1 MQNNRKRNVIKERIR
16 QEKERRER
24 LLAEE
29 EEQYEDVNKD
39 PISEQ
44 IQQEHLEQ
52 PRNQREES
60 VNVNLPKNESSNSNP
75 ALDWITTIQNQA
87 GTSENDLKIKEAE
100 EEEAIECEEV
110 EARRKAEEE
119 ARKRAEAEARRKAEE
134 EARNQAEAEARRKAE
149 EEVRNQAEAE
159 ARRKAEEEA
168 RNQAEAEARKKA
180 EEEARKR
187 AEAEARRKAEE
198 EARKRAEAEARRKA
212 EEEARKREEA
222 EARRKAEE
230 EARKREEAEARRKAE
245 EEARKRAEAEARR
258 KAEEEAR
265 KQEEVEAHRK
275 AEEEARN
282 QAEAEARRKAEEK
295 ARKREE
301 AEARRKAEEEAR
313 EREEVEARRKAEE
326 EARKRVEAQ
335 RKEEEKKLEE
345 VRKRRLEEE
354 KKIKDAQKRQKIV
367 VAKSE
372 PESDEINLNNER
384 NQPNETK
391 FEQEEKVAIDKKG
404 ILNNMKKYKYAIIGV
419 ASIVLLVVAGF
430 AFSNMKNSQAASANN
445 VNSLEVNANLINGL
459 RLSAVQKYQ
468 DAALEFDKVD
478 YKKLGKEDKKAVL
491 FTYLLSGKAQK
502 AIDLEQ
508 DFAESVVSYY
518 IAVDNL
524 KKVKELKTK
533 NPLINFEIA
542 ALDNK
547 HEEVIKL
554 RDQVP
559 LDGRREGIIVNS
571 YLKLNKSEEAKKFAQ
586 KVGNKD
592 LLEKINNSTPNS
604 SATSVATISA
614 G

>member
-39 PISEQ
+39 SISEQ
-44 IQQEHLEQ
+44 IQQEHSEQ

-100 EEEAIECEEV
+100 AIEREEV
-110 EARRKAEEE
+110 EASRKAEEEARRKAEEE
-119 ARKRAEAEARRKAEE
+119 ARKRAEAHRR
-134 EARNQAEAEARRKAE
+134 
-149 EEVRNQAEAE
+149 
-159 ARRKAEEEA
+159 
-168 RNQAEAEARKKA
+168 A
-180 EEEARKR
+180 EEEARK
-187 AEAEARRKAEE
+187 
-198 EARKRAEAEARRKA
+198 
-212 EEEARKREEA
+212 
-222 EARRKAEE
+222 
-230 EARKREEAEARRKAE
+230 
-245 EEARKRAEAEARR
+245 
-258 KAEEEAR
+258 
-265 KQEEVEAHRK
+265 
-275 AEEEARN
+275 
-282 QAEAEARRKAEEK
+282 
-295 ARKREE
+295 
-301 AEARRKAEEEAR
+301 
-313 EREEVEARRKAEE
+313 EVEARRKEE
-326 EARKRVEAQ
+326 ER
-335 RKEEEKKLEE
+335 KLEE

-354 KKIKDAQKRQKIV
+354 KKIKEAQQRQEIV

-372 PESDEINLNNER
+372 PESDEINLNKER
-384 NQPNETK
+384 DLPNETK
-391 FEQEEKVAIDKKG
+391 FEQEEKVVIDKKG

-430 AFSNMKNSQAASANN
+430 AFSNLKNSQAASANN

-592 LLEKINNSTPNS
+592 LLEKINNSVPNS

>member
-29 EEQYEDVNKD
+29 EEKYGDTHEHQV
-39 PISEQ
+39 SEKF
-44 IQQEHLEQ
+44 QQEHSDQ
-52 PRNQREES
+52 PLKQSENREES
-60 VNVNLPKNESSNSNP
+60 VVLNTPKNEASNSNP
-75 ALDWITTIQNQA
+75 ALDWITTIQKQSS
-87 GTSENDLKIKEAE
+87 TSESDFN
-100 EEEAIECEEV
+100 IELPE
-110 EARRKAEEE
+110 AEEE
-119 ARKRAEAEARRKAEE
+119 ARE
-134 EARNQAEAEARRKAE
+134 
-149 EEVRNQAEAE
+149 
-159 ARRKAEEEA
+159 
-168 RNQAEAEARKKA
+168 
-180 EEEARKR
+180 
-187 AEAEARRKAEE
+187 
-198 EARKRAEAEARRKA
+198 
-212 EEEARKREEA
+212 
-222 EARRKAEE
+222 
-230 EARKREEAEARRKAE
+230 
-245 EEARKRAEAEARR
+245 
-258 KAEEEAR
+258 
-265 KQEEVEAHRK
+265 
-275 AEEEARN
+275 
-282 QAEAEARRKAEEK
+282 
-295 ARKREE
+295 REE

-313 EREEVEARRKAEE
+313 ERKETEARRKAEE
-326 EARKRVEAQ
+326 ETRKREEAEARRKAEEETRKREEAEVCRKAEEEARERKEAAALRKAEEEAREQ
-335 RKEEEKKLEE
+335 AKARRKEEEKKLEE

-354 KKIKDAQKRQKIV
+354 KKIEEAQKRQKIV
-367 VAKSE
+367 VAKRE
-372 PESDEINLNNER
+372 PESDEINLNKER
-384 NQPNETK
+384 NLANVTK
-391 FEQEEKVAIDKKG
+391 FEQDEKVVIDKKG

-614 G
+614 GW

>member
-29 EEQYEDVNKD
+29 EEQYEDIHENQV
-39 PISEQ
+39 SEKF
-44 IQQEHLEQ
+44 QQEHSEQ
-52 PRNQREES
+52 QLKQSENREES
-60 VNVNLPKNESSNSNP
+60 VVLNTPKNEASNSNP
-75 ALDWITTIQNQA
+75 ALDWITTIQKQSS
-87 GTSENDLKIKEAE
+87 TSESNFNKEQP
-100 EEEAIECEEV
+100 EV
-110 EARRKAEEE
+110 EEGRKAEEE
-119 ARKRAEAEARRKAEE
+119 ARKS
-134 EARNQAEAEARRKAE
+134 
-149 EEVRNQAEAE
+149 
-159 ARRKAEEEA
+159 
-168 RNQAEAEARKKA
+168 
-180 EEEARKR
+180 
-187 AEAEARRKAEE
+187 
-198 EARKRAEAEARRKA
+198 
-212 EEEARKREEA
+212 EEA

-230 EARKREEAEARRKAE
+230 EARKQAEAR
-245 EEARKRAEAEARR
+245 
-258 KAEEEAR
+258 
-265 KQEEVEAHRK
+265 
-275 AEEEARN
+275 
-282 QAEAEARRKAEEK
+282 
-295 ARKREE
+295 
-301 AEARRKAEEEAR
+301 
-313 EREEVEARRKAEE
+313 
-326 EARKRVEAQ
+326 

-354 KKIKDAQKRQKIV
+354 KRIEEAQKRQKIV
-367 VAKSE
+367 VVKRE
-372 PESDEINLNNER
+372 PESDEINLNKKR
-384 NQPNETK
+384 NLPNETRFK
-391 FEQEEKVAIDKKG
+391 QEEKEVIDKKG
-404 ILNNMKKYKYAIIGV
+404 ILNNMKKYKYAIIGI
-419 ASIVLLVVAGF
+419 ASIVLLILAGF
-430 AFSNMKNSQAASANN
+430 AFSILKNSQAASANN
-445 VNSLEVNANLINGL
+445 VNSLEANANLINGL

-542 ALDNK
+542 ALDDK

-554 RDQVP
+554 KDHVP

-592 LLEKINNSTPNS
+592 LLEKINNSAPNS

>member
-1 MQNNRKRNVIKERIR
+1 MHNNRKRNVIKERIR

-29 EEQYEDVNKD
+29 EELYEDVNKD

-44 IQQEHLEQ
+44 IQQEHSEQ
-52 PRNQREES
+52 PRNQSEES

-75 ALDWITTIQNQA
+75 ALDWITTIQKQA
-87 GTSENDLKIKEAE
+87 GTSENDLKI
-100 EEEAIECEEV
+100 
-110 EARRKAEEE
+110 
-119 ARKRAEAEARRKAEE
+119 
-134 EARNQAEAEARRKAE
+134 
-149 EEVRNQAEAE
+149 
-159 ARRKAEEEA
+159 
-168 RNQAEAEARKKA
+168 
-180 EEEARKR
+180 
-187 AEAEARRKAEE
+187 
-198 EARKRAEAEARRKA
+198 
-212 EEEARKREEA
+212 
-222 EARRKAEE
+222 
-230 EARKREEAEARRKAE
+230 
-245 EEARKRAEAEARR
+245 
-258 KAEEEAR
+258 
-265 KQEEVEAHRK
+265 
-275 AEEEARN
+275 
-282 QAEAEARRKAEEK
+282 
-295 ARKREE
+295 
-301 AEARRKAEEEAR
+301 EEAR

-326 EARKRVEAQ
+326 EARKQAEVEARRKAEVEARRKAEEEARKRAEAHRRAEEEARKEVEAR
-335 RKEEEKKLEE
+335 RKEEERKLEE

-354 KKIKDAQKRQKIV
+354 KKIKEAQQRQKIV
-367 VAKSE
+367 VAKNE
-372 PESDEINLNNER
+372 PESDEINLNKER
-384 NQPNETK
+384 DLPNETK
-391 FEQEEKVAIDKKG
+391 FEQEEKVVIDKKG

-419 ASIVLLVVAGF
+419 ALIVLLVVAGF
-430 AFSNMKNSQAASANN
+430 AFSNLKNSQAASANN

-592 LLEKINNSTPNS
+592 LLEKINNSVPNS

>member
-1 MQNNRKRNVIKERIR
+1 MKNNRKRNVIKERIR

-29 EEQYEDVNKD
+29 EEQYEDVYKD
-39 PISEQ
+39 PINEQ
-44 IQQEHLEQ
+44 IQQEHSEQ

-60 VNVNLPKNESSNSNP
+60 VNVNLPKNEPSNSNP
-75 ALDWITTIQNQA
+75 ALAWITTIQKQA
-87 GTSENDLKIKEAE
+87 GTSENDLKIEEAREREEEARRKAE
-100 EEEAIECEEV
+100 EEARKQAGAEARRKAEEEARKREEV

-119 ARKRAEAEARRKAEE
+119 ARKR
-134 EARNQAEAEARRKAE
+134 
-149 EEVRNQAEAE
+149 EEV
-159 ARRKAEEEA
+159 
-168 RNQAEAEARKKA
+168 EARKKA

-187 AEAEARRKAEE
+187 AEAETRRRAEE
-198 EARKRAEAEARRKA
+198 EARKEAEAR
-212 EEEARKREEA
+212 
-222 EARRKAEE
+222 
-230 EARKREEAEARRKAE
+230 
-245 EEARKRAEAEARR
+245 
-258 KAEEEAR
+258 
-265 KQEEVEAHRK
+265 
-275 AEEEARN
+275 
-282 QAEAEARRKAEEK
+282 
-295 ARKREE
+295 
-301 AEARRKAEEEAR
+301 
-313 EREEVEARRKAEE
+313 
-326 EARKRVEAQ
+326 

-354 KKIKDAQKRQKIV
+354 KKIKEAQKRQKIAV
-367 VAKSE
+367 VKRE
-372 PESDEINLNNER
+372 PDSDEINLNNER
-384 NQPNETK
+384 NLPNEPK

-404 ILNNMKKYKYAIIGV
+404 ILNNMKKLKYAIIGI

-547 HEEVIKL
+547 HEEVINL

>member
-87 GTSENDLKIKEAE
+87 GTSKNDLKIKEAE
-100 EEEAIECEEV
+100 EAIEREEV
-110 EARRKAEEE
+110 EVSRKAEEE
-119 ARKRAEAEARRKAEE
+119 ARK
-134 EARNQAEAEARRKAE
+134 Q
-149 EEVRNQAEAE
+149 
-159 ARRKAEEEA
+159 
-168 RNQAEAEARKKA
+168 
-180 EEEARKR
+180 

-198 EARKRAEAEARRKA
+198 EARKRAEA
-212 EEEARKREEA
+212 
-222 EARRKAEE
+222 
-230 EARKREEAEARRKAE
+230 
-245 EEARKRAEAEARR
+245 
-258 KAEEEAR
+258 
-265 KQEEVEAHRK
+265 
-275 AEEEARN
+275 
-282 QAEAEARRKAEEK
+282 
-295 ARKREE
+295 
-301 AEARRKAEEEAR
+301 
-313 EREEVEARRKAEE
+313 EARRKAEE

-592 LLEKINNSTPNS
+592 LLEKIDNSTPNS

>member
-100 EEEAIECEEV
+100 EEAIEREEV

-168 RNQAEAEARKKA
+168 RKRAEAEARRKA

-198 EARKRAEAEARRKA
+198 EARKREEAEARRKA

-282 QAEAEARRKAEEK
+282 QAEVEARRKAEEK

-313 EREEVEARRKAEE
+313 KRAEAEAHRRAEEEARKEVEARRKEE
-326 EARKRVEAQ
+326 ER
-335 RKEEEKKLEE
+335 KLEE

-354 KKIKDAQKRQKIV
+354 NKIKEVQQRQKIV
-367 VAKSE
+367 VAKGE
-372 PESDEINLNNER
+372 TESDEINLNKER
-384 NQPNETK
+384 DLPNETK
-391 FEQEEKVAIDKKG
+391 FEQEEKVVIDKKG

-430 AFSNMKNSQAASANN
+430 AFSNLKNSQAASANN

>member
-29 EEQYEDVNKD
+29 EEQYEDVYKD
-39 PISEQ
+39 PVSEQ

-52 PRNQREES
+52 PQNQREES

-75 ALDWITTIQNQA
+75 ALDWITTIQKQA
-87 GTSENDLKIKEAE
+87 GTSENDLKIEEAE
-100 EEEAIECEEV
+100 EAKKREEA
-110 EARRKAEEE
+110 EAQRKAEEE
-119 ARKRAEAEARRKAEE
+119 ARKQAEAEVRRKAEEDARERKEVEARREAEEEARKREEAEARRKAE
-134 EARNQAEAEARRKAE
+134 K
-149 EEVRNQAEAE
+149 
-159 ARRKAEEEA
+159 
-168 RNQAEAEARKKA
+168 
-180 EEEARKR
+180 EARKR
-187 AEAEARRKAEE
+187 E
-198 EARKRAEAEARRKA
+198 EAEARRKA

-245 EEARKRAEAEARR
+245 EEARKREEAEARR

-265 KQEEVEAHRK
+265 KREEAEACRK
-275 AEEEARN
+275 AEEE
-282 QAEAEARRKAEEK
+282 

-301 AEARRKAEEEAR
+301 AEARRR
-313 EREEVEARRKAEE
+313 AEE
-326 EARKRVEAQ
+326 EARKQAEA
-335 RKEEEKKLEE
+335 RRKKEEEKLEK

-354 KKIKDAQKRQKIV
+354 KKIKEAQKIQKIV
-367 VAKSE
+367 AAKRE

-384 NQPNETK
+384 NLPNETK

-419 ASIVLLVVAGF
+419 ASIVLLVVAGLT
-430 AFSNMKNSQAASANN
+430 FSNLKNLQAASAND

-554 RDQVP
+554 IDQVP

-592 LLEKINNSTPNS
+592 LLEKISNSTPNS

>member
-1 MQNNRKRNVIKERIR
+1 MQNNRKKNVIKERIR

-29 EEQYEDVNKD
+29 EEQYEGVYKD
-39 PISEQ
+39 PVSEQ
-44 IQQEHLEQ
+44 IQQKHSEQ
-52 PRNQREES
+52 PKNQREES

-75 ALDWITTIQNQA
+75 ALDWITTIQKQA
-87 GTSENDLKIKEAE
+87 GTSENDLIIKE
-100 EEEAIECEEV
+100 
-110 EARRKAEEE
+110 KEEE
-119 ARKRAEAEARRKAEE
+119 ARER
-134 EARNQAEAEARRKAE
+134 
-149 EEVRNQAEAE
+149 EEVAAS
-159 ARRKAEEEA
+159 
-168 RNQAEAEARKKA
+168 
-180 EEEARKR
+180 
-187 AEAEARRKAEE
+187 
-198 EARKRAEAEARRKA
+198 
-212 EEEARKREEA
+212 
-222 EARRKAEE
+222 RKAEE

-265 KQEEVEAHRK
+265 KR
-275 AEEEARN
+275 
-282 QAEAEARRKAEEK
+282 AEA
-295 ARKREE
+295 
-301 AEARRKAEEEAR
+301 
-313 EREEVEARRKAEE
+313 EARRKAEE

-367 VAKSE
+367 VAKSA
-372 PESDEINLNNER
+372 PESEEINLNNER

-391 FEQEEKVAIDKKG
+391 FEQEEKVPIDKKG

>member
-29 EEQYEDVNKD
+29 EEQYEDIYKD

-44 IQQEHLEQ
+44 IQKEHLEQ
-52 PRNQREES
+52 PQNQREES

-75 ALDWITTIQNQA
+75 ALDWITTIQKQA
-87 GTSENDLKIKEAE
+87 GTSENDLKIEETEEEAREREEAEARRKAE
-100 EEEAIECEEV
+100 EEERKQAEV

-134 EARNQAEAEARRKAE
+134 EARKQA
-149 EEVRNQAEAE
+149 
-159 ARRKAEEEA
+159 
-168 RNQAEAEARKKA
+168 
-180 EEEARKR
+180 
-187 AEAEARRKAEE
+187 
-198 EARKRAEAEARRKA
+198 
-212 EEEARKREEA
+212 
-222 EARRKAEE
+222 
-230 EARKREEAEARRKAE
+230 
-245 EEARKRAEAEARR
+245 
-258 KAEEEAR
+258 
-265 KQEEVEAHRK
+265 
-275 AEEEARN
+275 
-282 QAEAEARRKAEEK
+282 
-295 ARKREE
+295 
-301 AEARRKAEEEAR
+301 
-313 EREEVEARRKAEE
+313 
-326 EARKRVEAQ
+326 EAQ

-430 AFSNMKNSQAASANN
+430 AFSDMKNSQAASANN

>member
-29 EEQYEDVNKD
+29 EEQYGDFHEDQV
-39 PISEQ
+39 SEQ
-44 IQQEHLEQ
+44 FQQEHLEQ
-52 PRNQREES
+52 SLKQSEES
-60 VNVNLPKNESSNSNP
+60 VNLCTPKNEVSNNNP
-75 ALDWITTIQNQA
+75 ALDWITTIQKQS
-87 GTSENDLKIKEAE
+87 GTSESEFKIE
-100 EEEAIECEEV
+100 
-110 EARRKAEEE
+110 EARRKAKEK
-119 ARKRAEAEARRKAEE
+119 ARK
-134 EARNQAEAEARRKAE
+134 QAEAEARRKAE
-149 EEVRNQAEAE
+149 KEA
-159 ARRKAEEEA
+159 
-168 RNQAEAEARKKA
+168 KKQ
-180 EEEARKR
+180 
-187 AEAEARRKAEE
+187 
-198 EARKRAEAEARRKA
+198 AEAEARRKA

-230 EARKREEAEARRKAE
+230 EARKQAEAR
-245 EEARKRAEAEARR
+245 
-258 KAEEEAR
+258 
-265 KQEEVEAHRK
+265 
-275 AEEEARN
+275 
-282 QAEAEARRKAEEK
+282 
-295 ARKREE
+295 
-301 AEARRKAEEEAR
+301 
-313 EREEVEARRKAEE
+313 
-326 EARKRVEAQ
+326 

-354 KKIKDAQKRQKIV
+354 KRIEEVQKRQKIV
-367 VAKSE
+367 VVKRE
-372 PESDEINLNNER
+372 PESDEINLNKKR
-384 NQPNETK
+384 NLPNETRFK
-391 FEQEEKVAIDKKG
+391 QEEKVVIDKKG
-404 ILNNMKKYKYAIIGV
+404 ILNNMKKYKYAIIGI
-419 ASIVLLVVAGF
+419 ASIVLLILAGF
-430 AFSNMKNSQAASANN
+430 AFSNLKNSQAASANN

-542 ALDNK
+542 ALDDK

-554 RDQVP
+554 KDHVP

-592 LLEKINNSTPNS
+592 LLEKINNSAPNS

>member
-29 EEQYEDVNKD
+29 EEQYEDIYKD
-39 PISEQ
+39 PVSEQ
-44 IQQEHLEQ
+44 MYQEYSEQ
-52 PRNQREES
+52 PLDQREES
-60 VNVNLPKNESSNSNP
+60 VNVKTPKNEFSNSNP
-75 ALDWITTIQNQA
+75 ALDWITTIQKQA
-87 GTSENDLKIKEAE
+87 STSESDFNIEQPEAE
-100 EEEAIECEEV
+100 EG
-110 EARRKAEEE
+110 RKAEEE
-119 ARKRAEAEARRKAEE
+119 ARKRKEAEARRKAEEAREREEAEARRKAEE
-134 EARNQAEAEARRKAE
+134 EARE
-149 EEVRNQAEAE
+149 
-159 ARRKAEEEA
+159 
-168 RNQAEAEARKKA
+168 
-180 EEEARKR
+180 
-187 AEAEARRKAEE
+187 
-198 EARKRAEAEARRKA
+198 
-212 EEEARKREEA
+212 REEA

-230 EARKREEAEARRKAE
+230 EARKRKEAEARRKAE
-245 EEARKRAEAEARR
+245 EEARERKETEARRKAEEETRKREKAEARR
-258 KAEEEAR
+258 KAEE
-265 KQEEVEAHRK
+265 QT
-275 AEEEARN
+275 
-282 QAEAEARRKAEEK
+282 
-295 ARKREE
+295 RKREE

-313 EREEVEARRKAEE
+313 ERKEGEARRKAEE
-326 EARKRVEAQ
+326 ETRKREEARERKEAEVRRKAEEEAREQAKAQ

-354 KKIKDAQKRQKIV
+354 KKIEEAQKRQKII
-367 VAKSE
+367 VAKRE
-372 PESDEINLNNER
+372 PESDEINLNKER
-384 NQPNETK
+384 NLANVTK
-391 FEQEEKVAIDKKG
+391 FEQDEKVVIDKKG

-430 AFSNMKNSQAASANN
+430 ALSNMKNSQAASANN

-592 LLEKINNSTPNS
+592 LFEKINNSAPNS

>member
-60 VNVNLPKNESSNSNP
+60 VNVNLPKNESSNNNP

-100 EEEAIECEEV
+100 EAIEREEV
-110 EARRKAEEE
+110 EVSRKAEEE
-119 ARKRAEAEARRKAEE
+119 ARKQAEAKERAEAEARRKAEE
-134 EARNQAEAEARRKAE
+134 EARE
-149 EEVRNQAEAE
+149 
-159 ARRKAEEEA
+159 
-168 RNQAEAEARKKA
+168 
-180 EEEARKR
+180 R
-187 AEAEARRKAEE
+187 AEA
-198 EARKRAEAEARRKA
+198 
-212 EEEARKREEA
+212 
-222 EARRKAEE
+222 
-230 EARKREEAEARRKAE
+230 
-245 EEARKRAEAEARR
+245 
-258 KAEEEAR
+258 
-265 KQEEVEAHRK
+265 
-275 AEEEARN
+275 
-282 QAEAEARRKAEEK
+282 
-295 ARKREE
+295 
-301 AEARRKAEEEAR
+301 
-313 EREEVEARRKAEE
+313 EARRKAEE

>member
-29 EEQYEDVNKD
+29 EEQYEDIHENQV
-39 PISEQ
+39 SEKF
-44 IQQEHLEQ
+44 QQEHLEQ
-52 PRNQREES
+52 QLKQSENREES
-60 VNVNLPKNESSNSNP
+60 VVLNTPKNEASNSNP
-75 ALDWITTIQNQA
+75 ALDWITTIQKQSS
-87 GTSENDLKIKEAE
+87 TSESNFNKDQP
-100 EEEAIECEEV
+100 EV
-110 EARRKAEEE
+110 EEGRKAEEE
-119 ARKRAEAEARRKAEE
+119 ARKRKEAEARRKAEE
-134 EARNQAEAEARRKAE
+134 EARERE
-149 EEVRNQAEAE
+149 
-159 ARRKAEEEA
+159 
-168 RNQAEAEARKKA
+168 
-180 EEEARKR
+180 
-187 AEAEARRKAEE
+187 EAEARRKAEE
-198 EARKRAEAEARRKA
+198 EARKRKEAEARRMA
-212 EEEARKREEA
+212 EEEAREREEA

-245 EEARKRAEAEARR
+245 EEARKSEEAEARR

-265 KQEEVEAHRK
+265 KQ
-275 AEEEARN
+275 
-282 QAEAEARRKAEEK
+282 AEAR
-295 ARKREE
+295 
-301 AEARRKAEEEAR
+301 
-313 EREEVEARRKAEE
+313 
-326 EARKRVEAQ
+326 

-354 KKIKDAQKRQKIV
+354 KRIEEQKRQKIV
-367 VAKSE
+367 VVKRE
-372 PESDEINLNNER
+372 PESDEINLNKKR
-384 NQPNETK
+384 NLPNETRFK
-391 FEQEEKVAIDKKG
+391 QEEKEVIDKKG
-404 ILNNMKKYKYAIIGV
+404 ILNNMKKYKYAIIGI
-419 ASIVLLVVAGF
+419 ASIVLLILAGF
-430 AFSNMKNSQAASANN
+430 AFSNLKNSQAASANN

-533 NPLINFEIA
+533 NPLIHFEIA
-542 ALDNK
+542 ALDDR

-554 RDQVP
+554 KDHVP

-592 LLEKINNSTPNS
+592 LLEKINNSAPNS

>member
-29 EEQYEDVNKD
+29 EEQYGDFHEDQV
-39 PISEQ
+39 SEQ
-44 IQQEHLEQ
+44 FQQEHLEQ
-52 PRNQREES
+52 PLKQSEES
-60 VNVNLPKNESSNSNP
+60 VNLCTPKNEVSNNNP
-75 ALDWITTIQNQA
+75 AHDWITTIQKQS
-87 GTSENDLKIKEAE
+87 GTSESKFKIE
-100 EEEAIECEEV
+100 
-110 EARRKAEEE
+110 EARRKAKEE
-119 ARKRAEAEARRKAEE
+119 ARK
-134 EARNQAEAEARRKAE
+134 Q
-149 EEVRNQAEAE
+149 
-159 ARRKAEEEA
+159 
-168 RNQAEAEARKKA
+168 
-180 EEEARKR
+180 
-187 AEAEARRKAEE
+187 
-198 EARKRAEAEARRKA
+198 
-212 EEEARKREEA
+212 
-222 EARRKAEE
+222 
-230 EARKREEAEARRKAE
+230 
-245 EEARKRAEAEARR
+245 AEAEARR

-265 KQEEVEAHRK
+265 KQAELEARRK
-275 AEEEARN
+275 VEEEARK
-282 QAEAEARRKAEEK
+282 QAEL
-295 ARKREE
+295 
-301 AEARRKAEEEAR
+301 EARRKAEEEAKKQA
-313 EREEVEARRKAEE
+313 ELEARRKAEE
-326 EARKRVEAQ
+326 EAKKKVEAEAR
-335 RKEEEKKLEE
+335 RKAEKEARKQAELEACRKAEEKKLEE

-354 KKIKDAQKRQKIV
+354 KKIEEAQKRQKIV
-367 VAKSE
+367 VAKRESE
-372 PESDEINLNNER
+372 SEEVNLNKETN
-384 NQPNETK
+384 PSNETK
-391 FEQEEKVAIDKKG
+391 FEQEEKIDLDKKG
-404 ILNNMKKYKYAIIGV
+404 ILNYMKKYKYAIIGV

-430 AFSNMKNSQAASANN
+430 AFTNMKNSQAASANN
-445 VNSLEVNANLINGL
+445 VNSLEVNVNLINGL

-478 YKKLGKEDKKAVL
+478 YKKLGKDDKKAVL

-542 ALDNK
+542 ALDDK
-547 HEEVIKL
+547 HDEVIKL
-554 RDQVP
+554 KDHVP

-592 LLEKINNSTPNS
+592 LLEKINNSAPNS

>member
-1 MQNNRKRNVIKERIR
+1 MHNNRKRNVIKERIR

-29 EEQYEDVNKD
+29 EEQYKDVYKD
-39 PISEQ
+39 TISEQ
-44 IQQEHLEQ
+44 IPQEHSEQ

-60 VNVNLPKNESSNSNP
+60 VNVNSPKNESSNSNP
-75 ALDWITTIQNQA
+75 ALDWITTIQKQA
-87 GTSENDLKIKEAE
+87 GTSENDLKI
-100 EEEAIECEEV
+100 EEAREREEV
-110 EARRKAEEE
+110 EARRKAEAE
-119 ARKRAEAEARRKAEE
+119 ARKREEAEARRRAE
-134 EARNQAEAEARRKAE
+134 EARNQ
-149 EEVRNQAEAE
+149 
-159 ARRKAEEEA
+159 
-168 RNQAEAEARKKA
+168 
-180 EEEARKR
+180 

-198 EARKRAEAEARRKA
+198 EARKRAEAEARRRA
-212 EEEARKREEA
+212 EEEARNQA
-222 EARRKAEE
+222 
-230 EARKREEAEARRKAE
+230 EAEARRKAE

-258 KAEEEAR
+258 R
-265 KQEEVEAHRK
+265 

-282 QAEAEARRKAEEK
+282 QAEAEARRKAEEE
-295 ARKREE
+295 ARKRAEAEARRRAEEEARNQAE

-313 EREEVEARRKAEE
+313 KRAEAEAHRRAEEEARKEVEARRKEE
-326 EARKRVEAQ
+326 ER
-335 RKEEEKKLEE
+335 KLEE

-354 KKIKDAQKRQKIV
+354 KKIKEAQQRQKIV

-372 PESDEINLNNER
+372 PESDEINLNKER
-384 NQPNETK
+384 DLPNETK
-391 FEQEEKVAIDKKG
+391 FEQKEKVVIDKKG

-430 AFSNMKNSQAASANN
+430 AFSNLKNSQAASANN

-508 DFAESVVSYY
+508 GFAESVVSYY

-533 NPLINFEIA
+533 NSLINFEIA

-554 RDQVP
+554 IDQVP

-592 LLEKINNSTPNS
+592 LLEKISNSTPNS

>member
-29 EEQYEDVNKD
+29 EEQYEDVYKD

-44 IQQEHLEQ
+44 IQQEHSEQ

-60 VNVNLPKNESSNSNP
+60 INVNLPKNESSNSNP
-75 ALDWITTIQNQA
+75 ALDWITTIQKQA
-87 GTSENDLKIKEAE
+87 GTSENDLKIEEAREREEIEARRKAE
-100 EEEAIECEEV
+100 EEARKREEV

-119 ARKRAEAEARRKAEE
+119 ARK
-134 EARNQAEAEARRKAE
+134 QAG
-149 EEVRNQAEAE
+149 
-159 ARRKAEEEA
+159 
-168 RNQAEAEARKKA
+168 
-180 EEEARKR
+180 
-187 AEAEARRKAEE
+187 AEARRKAEE
-198 EARKRAEAEARRKA
+198 EARKRAEAHRRA
-212 EEEARKREEA
+212 EEEARK
-222 EARRKAEE
+222 
-230 EARKREEAEARRKAE
+230 
-245 EEARKRAEAEARR
+245 
-258 KAEEEAR
+258 
-265 KQEEVEAHRK
+265 
-275 AEEEARN
+275 
-282 QAEAEARRKAEEK
+282 
-295 ARKREE
+295 
-301 AEARRKAEEEAR
+301 
-313 EREEVEARRKAEE
+313 EVEARRKEE
-326 EARKRVEAQ
+326 ER
-335 RKEEEKKLEE
+335 KLEE

-354 KKIKDAQKRQKIV
+354 KKIKEAQQRQKIV
-367 VAKSE
+367 VAKNE
-372 PESDEINLNNER
+372 PESDEINLNKER
-384 NQPNETK
+384 DLPNETK
-391 FEQEEKVAIDKKG
+391 FEQEEKVVIDKKG

-419 ASIVLLVVAGF
+419 ALIVLLVVAGF
-430 AFSNMKNSQAASANN
+430 AFSNLKNSQAASANN

-468 DAALEFDKVD
+468 DAVLEFDKVD

-554 RDQVP
+554 IDQVP

>member
-1 MQNNRKRNVIKERIR
+1 MHNNRKRNVIKERIR

-29 EEQYEDVNKD
+29 EEQYEDVYKD
-39 PISEQ
+39 TISEQ
-44 IQQEHLEQ
+44 IPQEHSEQ

-60 VNVNLPKNESSNSNP
+60 VNVNSPKNESSNSNP
-75 ALDWITTIQNQA
+75 ALDWITTIQKQA
-87 GTSENDLKIKEAE
+87 GTSENDLKI
-100 EEEAIECEEV
+100 
-110 EARRKAEEE
+110 
-119 ARKRAEAEARRKAEE
+119 
-134 EARNQAEAEARRKAE
+134 
-149 EEVRNQAEAE
+149 
-159 ARRKAEEEA
+159 
-168 RNQAEAEARKKA
+168 
-180 EEEARKR
+180 
-187 AEAEARRKAEE
+187 
-198 EARKRAEAEARRKA
+198 
-212 EEEARKREEA
+212 
-222 EARRKAEE
+222 
-230 EARKREEAEARRKAE
+230 
-245 EEARKRAEAEARR
+245 
-258 KAEEEAR
+258 
-265 KQEEVEAHRK
+265 
-275 AEEEARN
+275 
-282 QAEAEARRKAEEK
+282 
-295 ARKREE
+295 
-301 AEARRKAEEEAR
+301 EEAR

-326 EARKRVEAQ
+326 EARKREEAEARRRAEEEARNQEEAEARRKAEEEAEVRRKAEEEARKRAEAEAHRRAEEEARKEVEAR
-335 RKEEEKKLEE
+335 RKEEERKLEE

-354 KKIKDAQKRQKIV
+354 KKIKEAQQRQKIV

-372 PESDEINLNNER
+372 PESDEINLNKER
-384 NQPNETK
+384 DLPNETK
-391 FEQEEKVAIDKKG
+391 FEQKEKVVIDKKG

-430 AFSNMKNSQAASANN
+430 AFSNLKNSQAASANN

-533 NPLINFEIA
+533 NSLINFEIA

-554 RDQVP
+554 IDQVP

-592 LLEKINNSTPNS
+592 LLEKISNSTPNS

>member
-100 EEEAIECEEV
+100 EEAIEREEV

-149 EEVRNQAEAE
+149 EEARNQAEAE

-180 EEEARKR
+180 EEEARNQ
-187 AEAEARRKAEE
+187 A
-198 EARKRAEAEARRKA
+198 
-212 EEEARKREEA
+212 
-222 EARRKAEE
+222 
-230 EARKREEAEARRKAE
+230 EAEARRKAE

-282 QAEAEARRKAEEK
+282 QAEAEARRKAEEE

-313 EREEVEARRKAEE
+313 KRAEAEAHRRAEEAARKEVEARRKEE
-326 EARKRVEAQ
+326 ER
-335 RKEEEKKLEE
+335 KLEE

-354 KKIKDAQKRQKIV
+354 NKIKEVQQRQKIV
-367 VAKSE
+367 VAKGE
-372 PESDEINLNNER
+372 TESDEINLNKER
-384 NQPNETK
+384 DLPNETK
-391 FEQEEKVAIDKKG
+391 FEQEEKVVIDKKG

-430 AFSNMKNSQAASANN
+430 AFSNLKNSQAASANN

>member
-29 EEQYEDVNKD
+29 EEQYEDIHENQV
-39 PISEQ
+39 SEKF
-44 IQQEHLEQ
+44 QQEHLEQ
-52 PRNQREES
+52 QLKQSENREES
-60 VNVNLPKNESSNSNP
+60 VVLNTPKNEASNSNP
-75 ALDWITTIQNQA
+75 ALDWITTIQKQSS
-87 GTSENDLKIKEAE
+87 TSESNFNKEQP
-100 EEEAIECEEV
+100 EV
-110 EARRKAEEE
+110 EEGRKAEEE
-119 ARKRAEAEARRKAEE
+119 ARKRKEAEARRKAEE
-134 EARNQAEAEARRKAE
+134 EARERE
-149 EEVRNQAEAE
+149 
-159 ARRKAEEEA
+159 
-168 RNQAEAEARKKA
+168 
-180 EEEARKR
+180 
-187 AEAEARRKAEE
+187 EAEARRKAEE
-198 EARKRAEAEARRKA
+198 EARKRKEAEARRMA
-212 EEEARKREEA
+212 EEEAREREEA

-245 EEARKRAEAEARR
+245 EEARKSEEAEARR

-265 KQEEVEAHRK
+265 KQ
-275 AEEEARN
+275 
-282 QAEAEARRKAEEK
+282 AEAR
-295 ARKREE
+295 
-301 AEARRKAEEEAR
+301 
-313 EREEVEARRKAEE
+313 
-326 EARKRVEAQ
+326 

-354 KKIKDAQKRQKIV
+354 KRIEEQKRQKMV
-367 VAKSE
+367 VVKRE
-372 PESDEINLNNER
+372 PESDEINLNKKR
-384 NQPNETK
+384 NLPNETRFK
-391 FEQEEKVAIDKKG
+391 QEEKEVIDKKG
-404 ILNNMKKYKYAIIGV
+404 ILNNMKKYKYAIIGI
-419 ASIVLLVVAGF
+419 ASIVLLILAGF
-430 AFSNMKNSQAASANN
+430 AFSNLKNSQAASANN

-533 NPLINFEIA
+533 NPLIHFEIA
-542 ALDNK
+542 ALDDR

-554 RDQVP
+554 KDHVP

-592 LLEKINNSTPNS
+592 LLEKINNSAPNS

>member
-44 IQQEHLEQ
+44 IQQEHSEQ
-52 PRNQREES
+52 PWNQREES

-87 GTSENDLKIKEAE
+87 GTSANDLKINEA
-100 EEEAIECEEV
+100 EEAIEREEV
-110 EARRKAEEE
+110 EASRKAEEE
-119 ARKRAEAEARRKAEE
+119 RK
-134 EARNQAEAEARRKAE
+134 Q
-149 EEVRNQAEAE
+149 
-159 ARRKAEEEA
+159 
-168 RNQAEAEARKKA
+168 
-180 EEEARKR
+180 

-222 EARRKAEE
+222 EV
-230 EARKREEAEARRKAE
+230 RRKAE
-245 EEARKRAEAEARR
+245 EEARKRAEEEAHRRAEEERKEIEARR
-258 KAEEEAR
+258 KEEER
-265 KQEEVEAHRK
+265 
-275 AEEEARN
+275 
-282 QAEAEARRKAEEK
+282 
-295 ARKREE
+295 
-301 AEARRKAEEEAR
+301 
-313 EREEVEARRKAEE
+313 
-326 EARKRVEAQ
+326 
-335 RKEEEKKLEE
+335 KLEE

-354 KKIKDAQKRQKIV
+354 KKIKEAQQRQKIV

-372 PESDEINLNNER
+372 PESDEINLNKER
-384 NQPNETK
+384 DLPIETK
-391 FEQEEKVAIDKKG
+391 FEQEKKVVIDKKG

-430 AFSNMKNSQAASANN
+430 AFSNLKNSQAASANN

-554 RDQVP
+554 REQVP

>member
-29 EEQYEDVNKD
+29 EEQYEDIYKD

-44 IQQEHLEQ
+44 IQKEHLEQ
-52 PRNQREES
+52 PQNQREEG

-75 ALDWITTIQNQA
+75 ALDWITTIQKQA
-87 GTSENDLKIKEAE
+87 GTSENDLKIE
-100 EEEAIECEEV
+100 ET
-110 EARRKAEEE
+110 EEE
-119 ARKRAEAEARRKAEE
+119 AREREEAEARRKAEE
-134 EARNQAEAEARRKAE
+134 EARKQAEAEARRK
-149 EEVRNQAEAE
+149 V
-159 ARRKAEEEA
+159 
-168 RNQAEAEARKKA
+168 EAEARKLEEVEARRKE
-180 EEEARKR
+180 EEEARKQV
-187 AEAEARRKAEE
+187 EVEARRKAEE

-222 EARRKAEE
+222 EARRKAE
-230 EARKREEAEARRKAE
+230 K
-245 EEARKRAEAEARR
+245 
-258 KAEEEAR
+258 EAR
-265 KQEEVEAHRK
+265 KQAEV
-275 AEEEARN
+275 
-282 QAEAEARRKAEEK
+282 
-295 ARKREE
+295 
-301 AEARRKAEEEAR
+301 EARRKAEEEAR

-326 EARKRVEAQ
+326 EARKREEAEARRKAEEEARKRVEAEARRKAEEEARKQ
-335 RKEEEKKLEE
+335 AEAKRKEEEKKLEE

-372 PESDEINLNNER
+372 PKSDEINLNNEG

-445 VNSLEVNANLINGL
+445 VKSLEVNANLINGL

>member
-1 MQNNRKRNVIKERIR
+1 MHNNRKRNVIKERIR

-29 EEQYEDVNKD
+29 EEQYEDVYKD
-39 PISEQ
+39 TISEQ
-44 IQQEHLEQ
+44 IPQEHLEQ

-60 VNVNLPKNESSNSNP
+60 VNVNSPKNESSNSNR
-75 ALDWITTIQNQA
+75 ALDWITTIQKQA
-87 GTSENDLKIKEAE
+87 GTSENDLKI
-100 EEEAIECEEV
+100 EEAREREEV

-119 ARKRAEAEARRKAEE
+119 ARKQAEAEARRRVEEARNQAEAEARRKAEE

-149 EEVRNQAEAE
+149 EE
-159 ARRKAEEEA
+159 
-168 RNQAEAEARKKA
+168 
-180 EEEARKR
+180 ARKR
-187 AEAEARRKAEE
+187 AEAEAHRRAEE
-198 EARKRAEAEARRKA
+198 EARKK
-212 EEEARKREEA
+212 
-222 EARRKAEE
+222 
-230 EARKREEAEARRKAE
+230 
-245 EEARKRAEAEARR
+245 
-258 KAEEEAR
+258 
-265 KQEEVEAHRK
+265 
-275 AEEEARN
+275 
-282 QAEAEARRKAEEK
+282 
-295 ARKREE
+295 
-301 AEARRKAEEEAR
+301 
-313 EREEVEARRKAEE
+313 VEARRKEE
-326 EARKRVEAQ
+326 ER
-335 RKEEEKKLEE
+335 KLEK

-354 KKIKDAQKRQKIV
+354 KKIKEAQQIQKIV
-367 VAKSE
+367 VAKNE
-372 PESDEINLNNER
+372 PESDEINLNKER
-384 NQPNETK
+384 DLPNETK
-391 FEQEEKVAIDKKG
+391 FEQEEKVVIDKKG

-430 AFSNMKNSQAASANN
+430 AFSNLKNSQAASANN

-518 IAVDNL
+518 IAVENL

-533 NPLINFEIA
+533 NSLINFEIA

-592 LLEKINNSTPNS
+592 LLEKINNSVPNS

>member
-29 EEQYEDVNKD
+29 EEQYEDIHENQV
-39 PISEQ
+39 SEKF
-44 IQQEHLEQ
+44 QQEHLEQ
-52 PRNQREES
+52 QLKQSENREES
-60 VNVNLPKNESSNSNP
+60 VVLNTPKNEASNSNP
-75 ALDWITTIQNQA
+75 ALDWITTIQKQSS
-87 GTSENDLKIKEAE
+87 TSESNFNKEQP
-100 EEEAIECEEV
+100 EV
-110 EARRKAEEE
+110 EEGRKAEEE
-119 ARKRAEAEARRKAEE
+119 ARKRKEAEARRMAEE
-134 EARNQAEAEARRKAE
+134 EARE
-149 EEVRNQAEAE
+149 
-159 ARRKAEEEA
+159 
-168 RNQAEAEARKKA
+168 
-180 EEEARKR
+180 
-187 AEAEARRKAEE
+187 
-198 EARKRAEAEARRKA
+198 
-212 EEEARKREEA
+212 REEA

-245 EEARKRAEAEARR
+245 EEARKSEEAEARR

-265 KQEEVEAHRK
+265 KQ
-275 AEEEARN
+275 
-282 QAEAEARRKAEEK
+282 AEAR
-295 ARKREE
+295 
-301 AEARRKAEEEAR
+301 
-313 EREEVEARRKAEE
+313 
-326 EARKRVEAQ
+326 

-354 KKIKDAQKRQKIV
+354 KRIEEQKRQKIV
-367 VAKSE
+367 VVKRE
-372 PESDEINLNNER
+372 PESDEINLNKKR
-384 NQPNETK
+384 NLPNETRFK
-391 FEQEEKVAIDKKG
+391 QEEKEVIDKKG
-404 ILNNMKKYKYAIIGV
+404 ILNNMKKYKYAIIGI
-419 ASIVLLVVAGF
+419 ASIVLLILAGF
-430 AFSNMKNSQAASANN
+430 AFSNLKNSQAASANN
-445 VNSLEVNANLINGL
+445 VNSLEANANLINGL

-533 NPLINFEIA
+533 NPLIHFEIA
-542 ALDNK
+542 ALDDR

-554 RDQVP
+554 KDHVP

-592 LLEKINNSTPNS
+592 LLEKINNSAPNS

>member
-29 EEQYEDVNKD
+29 EEQYEDIYKD

-44 IQQEHLEQ
+44 IQKEHLEQ
-52 PRNQREES
+52 PQNQREES

-75 ALDWITTIQNQA
+75 ALDWITTIQKQA
-87 GTSENDLKIKEAE
+87 GTSENDLNIEETEEEAREREEAEARRKAEEEARKQAEAEARRKVEAEARKLEEVEARRKE
-100 EEEAIECEEV
+100 EEEARKQAEV

-134 EARNQAEAEARRKAE
+134 ETRKREEVEARRKAEKEARKQAEVEARRKAE
-149 EEVRNQAEAE
+149 EEE
-159 ARRKAEEEA
+159 ARE
-168 RNQAEAEARKKA
+168 
-180 EEEARKR
+180 
-187 AEAEARRKAEE
+187 
-198 EARKRAEAEARRKA
+198 
-212 EEEARKREEA
+212 REEV

-265 KQEEVEAHRK
+265 KQA
-275 AEEEARN
+275 
-282 QAEAEARRKAEEK
+282 
-295 ARKREE
+295 
-301 AEARRKAEEEAR
+301 
-313 EREEVEARRKAEE
+313 
-326 EARKRVEAQ
+326 EAQ

>member
-29 EEQYEDVNKD
+29 EEQYGDFHEDQV
-39 PISEQ
+39 SEQ
-44 IQQEHLEQ
+44 FQQEHLEQ
-52 PRNQREES
+52 PLKQSEES
-60 VNVNLPKNESSNSNP
+60 VNLCTPKNEVSNNNP
-75 ALDWITTIQNQA
+75 ALDWITTIQKQS
-87 GTSENDLKIKEAE
+87 GTSESEFKIE
-100 EEEAIECEEV
+100 
-110 EARRKAEEE
+110 EARRKAKEK
-119 ARKRAEAEARRKAEE
+119 ARK
-134 EARNQAEAEARRKAE
+134 QAEAEARRKAE
-149 EEVRNQAEAE
+149 EDARKQAEVE
-159 ARRKAEEEA
+159 ARRKAEEDARKQAEVEA
-168 RNQAEAEARKKA
+168 RRKV
-180 EEEARKR
+180 EEEARKQ
-187 AEAEARRKAEE
+187 AEVEVRRKAEE
-198 EARKRAEAEARRKA
+198 EAKKQAEAEARRKA

-230 EARKREEAEARRKAE
+230 EARK
-245 EEARKRAEAEARR
+245 
-258 KAEEEAR
+258 
-265 KQEEVEAHRK
+265 
-275 AEEEARN
+275 
-282 QAEAEARRKAEEK
+282 QA
-295 ARKREE
+295 
-301 AEARRKAEEEAR
+301 
-313 EREEVEARRKAEE
+313 EVEAR
-326 EARKRVEAQ
+326 

-354 KKIKDAQKRQKIV
+354 KRIEEVQKRQKIV
-367 VAKSE
+367 VVKRE
-372 PESDEINLNNER
+372 PESDEINLNKKR
-384 NQPNETK
+384 NLPNETRFK
-391 FEQEEKVAIDKKG
+391 QEEKVVIDKKG
-404 ILNNMKKYKYAIIGV
+404 ILNNMKKYKYAIIGI
-419 ASIVLLVVAGF
+419 ASIVLLILAGF
-430 AFSNMKNSQAASANN
+430 AFSNLKNSQAASANN

-478 YKKLGKEDKKAVL
+478 YKKIGKEDKKAVL

-533 NPLINFEIA
+533 NPLIHFEIA
-542 ALDNK
+542 ALDDR

-554 RDQVP
+554 KDHIP

-592 LLEKINNSTPNS
+592 LLEKINNSAPNS

>member
-1 MQNNRKRNVIKERIR
+1 MHNNRKRNVIKERIR

-29 EEQYEDVNKD
+29 EEQYEDVYKD
-39 PISEQ
+39 TISEQ
-44 IQQEHLEQ
+44 IPQEHSEQ

-60 VNVNLPKNESSNSNP
+60 VNVNSPKNESSNSNP
-75 ALDWITTIQNQA
+75 ALDWITTIQKQA
-87 GTSENDLKIKEAE
+87 GTSENDLKI
-100 EEEAIECEEV
+100 
-110 EARRKAEEE
+110 EE
-119 ARKRAEAEARRKAEE
+119 ARER
-134 EARNQAEAEARRKAE
+134 
-149 EEVRNQAEAE
+149 EEV
-159 ARRKAEEEA
+159 
-168 RNQAEAEARKKA
+168 
-180 EEEARKR
+180 
-187 AEAEARRKAEE
+187 EARRKAEE

-222 EARRKAEE
+222 EARRRAEEARNQAEAEARRKAEE
-230 EARKREEAEARRKAE
+230 EARNQAEAEARRKAEEEARNQAEAEARRKAEEEARNQAEAEARRKAE

-258 KAEEEAR
+258 R
-265 KQEEVEAHRK
+265 

-282 QAEAEARRKAEEK
+282 Q
-295 ARKREE
+295 EE

-313 EREEVEARRKAEE
+313 KRAEAEAHRRAEEEARKEVEARRKEE
-326 EARKRVEAQ
+326 ER
-335 RKEEEKKLEE
+335 KLEE

-354 KKIKDAQKRQKIV
+354 KKIKEAQQRQKIV

-372 PESDEINLNNER
+372 PESDEINLNKER
-384 NQPNETK
+384 DLPNETK
-391 FEQEEKVAIDKKG
+391 FEQKEKVVIDKKG

-430 AFSNMKNSQAASANN
+430 AFSNLKNSQAASANN

-533 NPLINFEIA
+533 NSLINFEIA

-554 RDQVP
+554 IDQVP

-592 LLEKINNSTPNS
+592 LLEKISNSTPNS

>member
-29 EEQYEDVNKD
+29 EEQYEDIYKD

-44 IQQEHLEQ
+44 IQKEYLEQ
-52 PRNQREES
+52 PQNQREES

-75 ALDWITTIQNQA
+75 ALDWITTIQKQA
-87 GTSENDLKIKEAE
+87 GTSENDLKIEETEEEARELEEAEARRKAEEEARKQAEAEARRKVEAEARKLEEVEARRKE
-100 EEEAIECEEV
+100 EEEARKQAEVEARRKAEEEARKREEAEARRKAEEEARKREEVEARRKAEEEARKREEVEVRRKAEEEARKCEEA

-119 ARKRAEAEARRKAEE
+119 ARKRAEAEARRKE
-134 EARNQAEAEARRKAE
+134 
-149 EEVRNQAEAE
+149 
-159 ARRKAEEEA
+159 
-168 RNQAEAEARKKA
+168 

-212 EEEARKREEA
+212 EEEARKR
-222 EARRKAEE
+222 
-230 EARKREEAEARRKAE
+230 
-245 EEARKRAEAEARR
+245 AEAEARR
-258 KAEEEAR
+258 KAEEEAG
-265 KQEEVEAHRK
+265 KQ
-275 AEEEARN
+275 
-282 QAEAEARRKAEEK
+282 
-295 ARKREE
+295 
-301 AEARRKAEEEAR
+301 
-313 EREEVEARRKAEE
+313 
-326 EARKRVEAQ
+326 VEAQ

-384 NQPNETK
+384 NQLNETK
-391 FEQEEKVAIDKKG
+391 FKQEEKVAIDKKG

-502 AIDLEQ
+502 ASDLEQ
-508 DFAESVVSYY
+508 DFAESVISYY

>member
-29 EEQYEDVNKD
+29 EEQYEDVYKD
-39 PISEQ
+39 PINEQ
-44 IQQEHLEQ
+44 IQQEHSEQ

-60 VNVNLPKNESSNSNP
+60 VNVNLPKNEPSNSNP
-75 ALDWITTIQNQA
+75 ALAWITTIQKQA
-87 GTSENDLKIKEAE
+87 GTSENDLKI
-100 EEEAIECEEV
+100 EEAREREE

-119 ARKRAEAEARRKAEE
+119 ARK
-134 EARNQAEAEARRKAE
+134 QAG
-149 EEVRNQAEAE
+149 
-159 ARRKAEEEA
+159 
-168 RNQAEAEARKKA
+168 
-180 EEEARKR
+180 
-187 AEAEARRKAEE
+187 AEARRKAEE
-198 EARKRAEAEARRKA
+198 EARKRAEAETRRRA
-212 EEEARKREEA
+212 EEEARKEA
-222 EARRKAEE
+222 EAR
-230 EARKREEAEARRKAE
+230 
-245 EEARKRAEAEARR
+245 
-258 KAEEEAR
+258 
-265 KQEEVEAHRK
+265 
-275 AEEEARN
+275 
-282 QAEAEARRKAEEK
+282 
-295 ARKREE
+295 
-301 AEARRKAEEEAR
+301 
-313 EREEVEARRKAEE
+313 
-326 EARKRVEAQ
+326 

-354 KKIKDAQKRQKIV
+354 KKIKEAQKRQKIAV
-367 VAKSE
+367 VKRE
-372 PESDEINLNNER
+372 PYSDEINLNNER
-384 NQPNETK
+384 NLPNEPK

-404 ILNNMKKYKYAIIGV
+404 ILNNMKKLKYAIIGI

-547 HEEVIKL
+547 HEEVINL

-614 G
+614 D

>member
-1 MQNNRKRNVIKERIR
+1 MHNNRKRNVIKERIR

-29 EEQYEDVNKD
+29 EEQYEDVYKD

-44 IQQEHLEQ
+44 IPQEHSEQ

-60 VNVNLPKNESSNSNP
+60 VNVNSPKNESSNSNP
-75 ALDWITTIQNQA
+75 ALDWITTIQKQA
-87 GTSENDLKIKEAE
+87 GTSENDLKIEEVEEKRKRAEAEARRKAE
-100 EEEAIECEEV
+100 EEAEARRRAEE
-110 EARRKAEEE
+110 EARKREEAEVRRKAEEE

-134 EARNQAEAEARRKAE
+134 EAR
-149 EEVRNQAEAE
+149 
-159 ARRKAEEEA
+159 
-168 RNQAEAEARKKA
+168 
-180 EEEARKR
+180 
-187 AEAEARRKAEE
+187 
-198 EARKRAEAEARRKA
+198 RKA

-222 EARRKAEE
+222 EARR
-230 EARKREEAEARRKAE
+230 R
-245 EEARKRAEAEARR
+245 
-258 KAEEEAR
+258 AEEEAR
-265 KQEEVEAHRK
+265 KQ
-275 AEEEARN
+275 
-282 QAEAEARRKAEEK
+282 AEAR
-295 ARKREE
+295 
-301 AEARRKAEEEAR
+301 
-313 EREEVEARRKAEE
+313 
-326 EARKRVEAQ
+326 

-354 KKIKDAQKRQKIV
+354 KKIKEAQKRQKTV

-372 PESDEINLNNER
+372 PESDEINLNKER
-384 NQPNETK
+384 DLPNETK
-391 FEQEEKVAIDKKG
+391 FEQEEKVLIDKKG

-430 AFSNMKNSQAASANN
+430 AFSNLKNSQAASANN

-468 DAALEFDKVD
+468 DAALEFNKVD

-592 LLEKINNSTPNS
+592 LLEKINNSVPDS

>member
-29 EEQYEDVNKD
+29 EEQYEDVYKD
-39 PISEQ
+39 PINEQ
-44 IQQEHLEQ
+44 IQQEHSEQ

-60 VNVNLPKNESSNSNP
+60 VNVNLPKNEPSNSNP
-75 ALDWITTIQNQA
+75 ALAWITTIQKQA
-87 GTSENDLKIKEAE
+87 GTSENDLKIEEAREREEEARRKAE
-100 EEEAIECEEV
+100 EEARKQAGAEARRKAEEEARKREEV

-119 ARKRAEAEARRKAEE
+119 ARKR
-134 EARNQAEAEARRKAE
+134 
-149 EEVRNQAEAE
+149 EEV
-159 ARRKAEEEA
+159 
-168 RNQAEAEARKKA
+168 EARKKA

-187 AEAEARRKAEE
+187 AEAETRRRAEE
-198 EARKRAEAEARRKA
+198 EARKEAEAR
-212 EEEARKREEA
+212 
-222 EARRKAEE
+222 
-230 EARKREEAEARRKAE
+230 
-245 EEARKRAEAEARR
+245 
-258 KAEEEAR
+258 
-265 KQEEVEAHRK
+265 
-275 AEEEARN
+275 
-282 QAEAEARRKAEEK
+282 
-295 ARKREE
+295 
-301 AEARRKAEEEAR
+301 
-313 EREEVEARRKAEE
+313 
-326 EARKRVEAQ
+326 

-354 KKIKDAQKRQKIV
+354 KKIKEAQKRQKIAV
-367 VAKSE
+367 VKRE
-372 PESDEINLNNER
+372 PYSDEINLNNER
-384 NQPNETK
+384 NLPNEPK

-404 ILNNMKKYKYAIIGV
+404 ILNNMKKLKYAIIGI

-547 HEEVIKL
+547 HEEVINL

-614 G
+614 D

>member
-29 EEQYEDVNKD
+29 EEQYGDFHEDQV
-39 PISEQ
+39 SEQ
-44 IQQEHLEQ
+44 FQQEHLEQ
-52 PRNQREES
+52 PLKQSEES
-60 VNVNLPKNESSNSNP
+60 VNLCTPKNEVSNNNP
-75 ALDWITTIQNQA
+75 AHDWITTIQKQS
-87 GTSENDLKIKEAE
+87 GTSESEFKIE
-100 EEEAIECEEV
+100 
-110 EARRKAEEE
+110 EARRKAKEE
-119 ARKRAEAEARRKAEE
+119 ARK
-134 EARNQAEAEARRKAE
+134 Q
-149 EEVRNQAEAE
+149 
-159 ARRKAEEEA
+159 
-168 RNQAEAEARKKA
+168 
-180 EEEARKR
+180 
-187 AEAEARRKAEE
+187 
-198 EARKRAEAEARRKA
+198 
-212 EEEARKREEA
+212 
-222 EARRKAEE
+222 
-230 EARKREEAEARRKAE
+230 
-245 EEARKRAEAEARR
+245 AEAEARR

-265 KQEEVEAHRK
+265 KQAEVEARRK
-275 AEEEARN
+275 VEEEARK
-282 QAEAEARRKAEEK
+282 QAEL
-295 ARKREE
+295 
-301 AEARRKAEEEAR
+301 
-313 EREEVEARRKAEE
+313 EARRKAEE
-326 EARKRVEAQ
+326 EARKQAETEARRKVEEEA
-335 RKEEEKKLEE
+335 RKQAELEACRKAEEKKLEE

-354 KKIKDAQKRQKIV
+354 KKIEEAQKRQKIV
-367 VAKSE
+367 VAKRESE
-372 PESDEINLNNER
+372 SEEVNLNKETN
-384 NQPNETK
+384 PSNETK
-391 FEQEEKVAIDKKG
+391 FEQEEKIDLDKKG
-404 ILNNMKKYKYAIIGV
+404 ILNYMKKYKYAIIGV

-430 AFSNMKNSQAASANN
+430 AFTNMKNSQAASANN
-445 VNSLEVNANLINGL
+445 VNSLEVNVNLINGL

-478 YKKLGKEDKKAVL
+478 YKKLGKDDKKAVL

-542 ALDNK
+542 ALDDK
-547 HEEVIKL
+547 HDEVIKL
-554 RDQVP
+554 KDHVP

-592 LLEKINNSTPNS
+592 LLEKINNSAPNS

>member
-29 EEQYEDVNKD
+29 EEQYEDIHKNQV
-39 PISEQ
+39 SEKF
-44 IQQEHLEQ
+44 QQEHSEQ
-52 PRNQREES
+52 QLKQSENREES
-60 VNVNLPKNESSNSNP
+60 VVLNTPKNEASNSNP
-75 ALDWITTIQNQA
+75 ALDWITKIQKQSS
-87 GTSENDLKIKEAE
+87 TSESNFNKEQP
-100 EEEAIECEEV
+100 EV
-110 EARRKAEEE
+110 EEGRKAEEE
-119 ARKRAEAEARRKAEE
+119 ARKRKEAEARRIAEE
-134 EARNQAEAEARRKAE
+134 EERE
-149 EEVRNQAEAE
+149 
-159 ARRKAEEEA
+159 
-168 RNQAEAEARKKA
+168 
-180 EEEARKR
+180 
-187 AEAEARRKAEE
+187 
-198 EARKRAEAEARRKA
+198 
-212 EEEARKREEA
+212 REEA

-245 EEARKRAEAEARR
+245 EEARKSEEAEARR

-265 KQEEVEAHRK
+265 KQ
-275 AEEEARN
+275 
-282 QAEAEARRKAEEK
+282 AEAR
-295 ARKREE
+295 
-301 AEARRKAEEEAR
+301 
-313 EREEVEARRKAEE
+313 
-326 EARKRVEAQ
+326 

-354 KKIKDAQKRQKIV
+354 KRIEEAQKRQKIV
-367 VAKSE
+367 VVKRE
-372 PESDEINLNNER
+372 PESDEINLNKKR
-384 NQPNETK
+384 NLPNETRFK
-391 FEQEEKVAIDKKG
+391 QEEKEVIDKKG
-404 ILNNMKKYKYAIIGV
+404 ILNNMKKYKYAIIGI
-419 ASIVLLVVAGF
+419 ASIVLLILAGF
-430 AFSNMKNSQAASANN
+430 AFSNLKNSQAASANN
-445 VNSLEVNANLINGL
+445 VNSLEANANLINGL

-542 ALDNK
+542 ALDDK

-554 RDQVP
+554 KDHVP

-592 LLEKINNSTPNS
+592 LLEKINNSAPNS

>member
-44 IQQEHLEQ
+44 IQQEHSEQ
-52 PRNQREES
+52 PWNQREES

-87 GTSENDLKIKEAE
+87 GTSANDLKINEA
-100 EEEAIECEEV
+100 EEAIEREEV
-110 EARRKAEEE
+110 EASRKAEEE
-119 ARKRAEAEARRKAEE
+119 RK
-134 EARNQAEAEARRKAE
+134 Q
-149 EEVRNQAEAE
+149 
-159 ARRKAEEEA
+159 
-168 RNQAEAEARKKA
+168 
-180 EEEARKR
+180 

-222 EARRKAEE
+222 EV
-230 EARKREEAEARRKAE
+230 RRKAE
-245 EEARKRAEAEARR
+245 EEARKRAEEEAHRRAEEERKEIEARR
-258 KAEEEAR
+258 KEEER
-265 KQEEVEAHRK
+265 
-275 AEEEARN
+275 
-282 QAEAEARRKAEEK
+282 
-295 ARKREE
+295 
-301 AEARRKAEEEAR
+301 
-313 EREEVEARRKAEE
+313 
-326 EARKRVEAQ
+326 
-335 RKEEEKKLEE
+335 KLEE

-354 KKIKDAQKRQKIV
+354 KKIKEAQQRQKIV

-372 PESDEINLNNER
+372 PESDEINLNKER
-384 NQPNETK
+384 DLPIETK
-391 FEQEEKVAIDKKG
+391 FEQEKKVVIDKKG

-430 AFSNMKNSQAASANN
+430 AFSNLKNSQAASANN

-468 DAALEFDKVD
+468 DAAFEFDKVD

-554 RDQVP
+554 REQVP